1 MSTEEFSIEKII
13 LSYRDYY
20 GTYHNHKET
29 MAWSAT
35 ALYLVSII
43 SITSFVSKNSFELNI
58 SVLLI
63 LLILSIFMI
72 SILFISEQLKAKSIA
87 ADMVAAISVLIF
99 KSRNTE
105 YRFSNVDLNF
115 ENNSLFPN
123 FLKDEMKKQRYNVR
137 SGREIKD
144 SLLLFVK
151 LKWNKLS
158 MEEKFECS
166 IFTIIWL
173 STVISIIAVMISYL
187 RLN

>member
-43 SITSFVSKNSFELNI
+43 SITSFVSKNSFEWNTSI
-58 SVLLI
+58 LLI
-63 LLILSIFMI
+63 SLILSIFMI

-87 ADMVAAISVLIF
+87 ADMVAAISVLLF

-105 YRFSNVDLNF
+105 YHFSNVDLNF
-115 ENNSLFPN
+115 DNNSLFPN
-123 FLKDEMKKQRYNVR
+123 FLNDEMKKQRYITR

-158 MEEKFECS
+158 MEEKFESS

-173 STVISIIAVMISYL
+173 STLISIIAVMISYL